1 MTEEEIQHIQRCYL
15 VRSVIDD
22 LARVDPDINEMA
34 LEGRIEL
41 EGPGL
46 FAPVGHVVLRVDDLT
61 ADMTELSALQ
71 ILTGIVQMLDKARYE
86 PSVAFALEDE
96 MRAARDACS

>member
-22 LARVDPDINEMA
+22 LARVDPDINEMV

-46 FAPVGHVVLRVDDLT
+46 FVPVGHVVLRVDDLT

-71 ILTGIVQMLDKARYE
+71 ILTGIVQMLDKARYV
-86 PSVAFALEDE
+86 PSAAFALEDE
-96 MRAARDACS
+96 MRAARDACV